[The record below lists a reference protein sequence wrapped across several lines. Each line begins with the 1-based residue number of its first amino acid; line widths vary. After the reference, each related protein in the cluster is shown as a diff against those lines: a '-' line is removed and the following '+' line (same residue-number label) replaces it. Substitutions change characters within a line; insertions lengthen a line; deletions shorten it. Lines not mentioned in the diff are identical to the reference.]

1 MKNQEFANGLRLI
14 ADFYEKH
21 DDMKQFTCFI
31 YAWSHEEFIKYFKI
45 LKTTGYVDKNMGANG
60 EHADVKVSHTFDKVK
75 LVISVDKGQVCERI
89 VTYRCPDSLL
99 EEAMNAEEA
108 AAQ

>member
-1 MKNQEFANGLRLI
+1 MTNLEFANGLRAI

-21 DDMKQFTCFI
+21 EDMKQFTCFI
-31 YAWSHEEFIKYFKI
+31 YVWDHKTFLDQFRI
-45 LKTTGYVDKNMGANG
+45 LKSAGWVDKDYGKNE
-60 EHADVKVSHTFDKVK
+60 EHSAVKISHVFDKVK
-75 LVISVDKGQVCERI
+75 LTVSVDKGQVCERI

-108 AAQ
+108 ADV